1 MGNFHL
7 PDPTTSAFG
16 VLDSD
21 QAFSVSFSHT
31 AALPLHQHAF
41 IQCAVLH
48 TTVDGR
54 RRVRVTNLALQ
65 VAEIAADVFR
75 SADMD
80 VVVGYFMRQCKSIF
94 AILGHLFDLVHVH
107 QL

>member
-7 PDPTTSAFG
+7 PNPTTPTFG

-21 QAFSVSFSHT
+21 HAFSVSFSHT
-31 AALPLHQHAF
+31 AALLPHQHAF

-48 TTVDGR
+48 TTIDGR

-65 VAEIAADVFR
+65 VADLAADVFR

-94 AILGHLFDLVHVH
+94 AMLGHSFDLAHVR

>member
-7 PDPTTSAFG
+7 PNPTNPTFG
-16 VLDSD
+16 TLDSD

-31 AALPLHQHAF
+31 AALPLHKHAF

-48 TTVDGR
+48 TTADGR
-54 RRVRVTNLALQ
+54 RRVRVINLALQ
-65 VAEIAADVFR
+65 VAELASDVFKF
-75 SADMD
+75 ADMD
-80 VVVGYFMRQCKSIF
+80 VVVAHFTRQCKSLF
-94 AILGHLFDLVHVH
+94 AVLDHTFDLAHVH